1 MQKSLKGVTGRSGAE
16 GNMSQAIKNKELQRS
31 KEVTVVVLA
40 RCRMSRQVFISR
52 VQRRVQTRDLNS
64 WSYLARKNSVI
75 T

>member
-1 MQKSLKGVTGRSGAE
+1 
-16 GNMSQAIKNKELQRS
+16 MSQAIKNKELQRS
-31 KEVTVVVLA
+31 KEVTAVVLA

-75 T
+75 TRRMKLPKKRETR